1 MTNSTK
7 HQKMEKL
14 DCLQSFVF
22 GVYTQDLAT
31 VLTEGGSERGYVDLQ
46 KAQEAF
52 WEQQGTSAKNISETT
67 KSNKRLTGRHIVQL
81 GKHIISDEDLGT
93 LAQKY
98 LNISH
103 EKVKNIQYKSTY
115 SEARRS
121 VVRHWARKNPGPDQ
135 ITVPKT
141 LFVHFQENVV
151 I

>member
-1 MTNSTK
+1 
-7 HQKMEKL
+7 MEKL

-22 GVYTQDLAT
+22 GVYTQELAT
-31 VLTEGGSERGYVDLQ
+31 VLTEAGSEGGYVDLQ

-67 KSNKRLTGRHIVQL
+67 ESSKRLTGRHIVLL
-81 GKHIISDEDLGT
+81 GQHIISDEDLGT

-98 LNISH
+98 LNLSH
-103 EKVKNIQYKSTY
+103 EKVKNIQYESSY

-121 VVRHWARKNPGPDQ
+121 VIRHWARKNPGPDQ

-151 I
+151 MKKN